1 MSGKKGW
8 ERERDCVDT
17 GDAGIFRQKGIE
29 GGEVVFLRN
38 GAGNNAESTMHT
50 TGRNYKSI
58 SDATELTPNANEP

>member
-17 GDAGIFRQKGIE
+17 GDTGIFRQKGIE

-50 TGRNYKSI
+50 TGRTYKSI